1 MEMRMSLGAIHVHSN
16 YSDGEFTLAELRRI
30 FVSAGCCFL
39 CTTDH
44 AEAFDKEKLGGYISE
59 CQSLSDEQFQF
70 IPGLEYECESRIHIL
85 GYGVTSLMRTKDPV
99 EVIRRINDLGGISV
113 IAHPPDW
120 AFESIESFG
129 GQLRGIEVWN
139 SKYDGRYAPRPGTF
153 QLLHKMR
160 ECSPDLHAYY
170 GLDLHWKRQF
180 RELFIRINSAGFSRS
195 EVLEAL
201 SSGNYCGVYA
211 NQQFPSSGRLPSAL
225 IARFATVH
233 GRSSQFRRF
242 VKRCMKF
249 LDQTGLRLPVAIKA
263 QLRRL
268 F

>member
-1 MEMRMSLGAIHVHSN
+1 
-16 YSDGEFTLAELRRI
+16 
-30 FVSAGCCFL
+30 
-39 CTTDH
+39 
-44 AEAFDKEKLGGYISE
+44 
-59 CQSLSDEQFQF
+59 
-70 IPGLEYECESRIHIL
+70 
-85 GYGVTSLMRTKDPV
+85 MRTKDPV

>member
-1 MEMRMSLGAIHVHSN
+1 MSLGAIHVHSN

-30 FVSAGCCFL
+30 FISAGCCFL

-44 AEAFDKEKLGGYISE
+44 AEAFDEEKLSGYISE
-59 CQSLSDEQFQF
+59 CQSLSDDRFQF
-70 IPGLEYECESRIHIL
+70 IPGLEYECEARLHIL
-85 GYGVTSLMRTKDPV
+85 GYGVTSLMLTKDPV

-113 IAHPPDW
+113 IAHPPNW

-129 GQLRGIEVWN
+129 GQLKGIEVWN
-139 SKYDGRYAPRPGTF
+139 SKYDGRYAPRPGPF

-160 ECSPDLHAYY
+160 ERAPDLHAYY
-170 GLDLHWKRQF
+170 GLDLHWIRQF
-180 RELFIRINSAGFSRS
+180 RELFIRINSIGFSRS

-201 SSGNYCGVYA
+201 LSGNYCGVCA
-211 NQQFPSSGRLPSAL
+211 NQLFPSSGSLPSAVV
-225 IARFATVH
+225 ARFATVH

-242 VKRCMKF
+242 AKRCVNF
-249 LDQTGLRLPVAIKA
+249 LDQAGLRLPTAIKA
-263 QLRRL
+263 QFRRL

>member
-1 MEMRMSLGAIHVHSN
+1 MSLGAIHVHSN
-16 YSDGEFTLAELRRI
+16 YSDGEFTLAELRRV
-30 FVSAGCCFL
+30 FESAGCCFL

-44 AEAFDKEKLGGYISE
+44 AEAFDEEKLGGYISE
-59 CQSLSDEQFQF
+59 CQSLSDERFQI
-70 IPGLEYECESRIHIL
+70 IPGLEYECEARIHIL

-113 IAHPPDW
+113 IAHPPNW
-120 AFESIESFG
+120 AFASIESFG
-129 GQLRGIEVWN
+129 GQLKGIEVWN

-160 ECSPDLHAYY
+160 ERSPDLRAYY
-170 GLDLHWKRQF
+170 GMDLHWKRQF
-180 RELFIRINSAGFSRS
+180 RELFIRMNSAGFSRS
-195 EVLEAL
+195 EVLGAL
-201 SSGNYCGVYA
+201 SSGNYCGVCA
-211 NQQFPSSGRLPSAL
+211 NQQFPSSGRLPNAV

-233 GRSSQFRRF
+233 RRSSQFRRF
-242 VKRCMKF
+242 AKRCMNL
-249 LDQTGLRLPVAIKA
+249 LDQTGLRLPVPIKA